1 MTMGQHGCSGAQE
14 VIVMAQRERE
24 RRRRRSS
31 GFLPMAP
38 LGGGATEMATRRHSI
53 EAVRGAPIGRWFW
66 VRGREIGSGV
76 GVMDNG
82 GALVAPFIGS

>member
-1 MTMGQHGCSGAQE
+1 M
-14 VIVMAQRERE
+14 V
-24 RRRRRSS
+24 
-31 GFLPMAP
+31 L
-38 LGGGATEMATRRHSI
+38 LGGGAAEMATRQHSI
-53 EAVRGAPIGRWFW
+53 EAIGGAPIGRWFW